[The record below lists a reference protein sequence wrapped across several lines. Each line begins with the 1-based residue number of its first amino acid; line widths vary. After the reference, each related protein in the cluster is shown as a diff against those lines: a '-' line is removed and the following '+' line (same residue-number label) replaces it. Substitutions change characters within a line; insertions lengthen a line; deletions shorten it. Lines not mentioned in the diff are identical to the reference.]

1 MGIIYFKSDTCD
13 LVLACD
19 HLQIIMLYTGYVIQ
33 AYFTLTF
40 LTKYIVIFRIW
51 MDNWGILFANL
62 EQVQKQTSRGVLT
75 KGCSE
80 NMQQT
85 DHAEKNTYAEVRSN
99 FTEITLRYGCSP
111 VNLLY
116 IFKTHFLRTPLDD
129 CFCKWFEKK
138 KVECLEWFQVINKIL
153 IKKHQRRSIYATYQR
168 TSSKGL

>member
-13 LVLACD
+13 LVLTCD
-19 HLQIIMLYTGYVIQ
+19 NLQIIMLCTGYVIQ

-80 NMQQT
+80 TMQQI
-85 DHAEKNTYAEVRSN
+85 EKKEKKHLCRSQFYWN
-99 FTEITLRYGCSP
+99 HTSVWVFSCKFAAYLHITVSNDNSGGL
-111 VNLLY
+111 LLY
-116 IFKTHFLRTPLDD
+116 QARKTLLWVTQDKNAVLNTPSL
-129 CFCKWFEKK
+129 K
-138 KVECLEWFQVINKIL
+138 L
-153 IKKHQRRSIYATYQR
+153 Y
-168 TSSKGL
+168 

>member
-75 KGCSE
+75 KECSE
-80 NMQQT
+80 NIQQI
-85 DHAEKNTYAEVRSN
+85 DHAKKNHLCQSPKQFYWNHTSVWVFSCKFAVYFQNTFSKNTSGR
-99 FTEITLRYGCSP
+99 
-111 VNLLY
+111 LL
-116 IFKTHFLRTPLDD
+116 L
-129 CFCKWFEKK
+129 
-138 KVECLEWFQVINKIL
+138 
-153 IKKHQRRSIYATYQR
+153 
-168 TSSKGL
+168 

>member
-75 KGCSE
+75 KGFSE
-80 NMQQT
+80 NMQQI
-85 DHAEKNTYAEVRSN
+85 DHAEKNTYAEVN
-99 FTEITLRYGCSP
+99 FTEITFRYGCSP
-111 VNLLY
+111 VNLLH
-116 IFKTHFLRTPLDD
+116 IFKTHFLRTPLTTAS
-129 CFCKWFEKK
+129 
-138 KVECLEWFQVINKIL
+138 V
-153 IKKHQRRSIYATYQR
+153 SG
-168 TSSKGL
+168 SKRKR

>member
-80 NMQQT
+80 NMQQI

-116 IFKTHFLRTPLDD
+116 IFRIPFPKNTSERLLLKGDIFILA
-129 CFCKWFEKK
+129 KWNNSDEY
-138 KVECLEWFQVINKIL
+138 CLKWCMYKYMLLLQVIFHVIL
-153 IKKHQRRSIYATYQR
+153 
-168 TSSKGL
+168 L

>member
-13 LVLACD
+13 LVLTCD
-19 HLQIIMLYTGYVIQ
+19 NLQIIMLCTGYVIQ

-80 NMQQT
+80 NMQQI
-85 DHAEKNTYAEVRSN
+85 DHAEKKHLCRSQFYWNHTSVWVFSCKFAVYFQNTFSKNTSGR
-99 FTEITLRYGCSP
+99 
-111 VNLLY
+111 LL
-116 IFKTHFLRTPLDD
+116 L
-129 CFCKWFEKK
+129 
-138 KVECLEWFQVINKIL
+138 
-153 IKKHQRRSIYATYQR
+153 
-168 TSSKGL
+168 

>member
-13 LVLACD
+13 LVLTCD
-19 HLQIIMLYTGYVIQ
+19 NLQIIMLCTGYVIQ

-80 NMQQT
+80 NMQQI
-85 DHAEKNTYAEVRSN
+85 DHAEKKHLCRSQFYWNHISVWVFSCKFAAYFQNTFSKNTSGR
-99 FTEITLRYGCSP
+99 
-111 VNLLY
+111 LL
-116 IFKTHFLRTPLDD
+116 L
-129 CFCKWFEKK
+129 
-138 KVECLEWFQVINKIL
+138 
-153 IKKHQRRSIYATYQR
+153 
-168 TSSKGL
+168 